1 MLSDLLQRN
10 ILKETDM
17 YIFGA
22 SGHGKVV
29 ASVLEAAAEIE
40 ISGFLD
46 DHPACENLL
55 GYRVQSASVITDYKA
70 LKIIIGVGNNAA
82 RKKIAARLNAD
93 YQTAIHPSAVIALA
107 SQIGTGTVLMANT
120 TVNPDAV
127 IGIHCI
133 INTGAVI
140 EHDCILGDYVHI
152 SPNATLAGEVCVGEG
167 THVGIGTSVI
177 QCIKIGKWATIGA
190 GAVIINDVPDYAVV
204 VGNPGKII
212 KYNQPI

>member
-1 MLSDLLQRN
+1 
-10 ILKETDM
+10 M

-29 ASVLEAAAEIE
+29 ASVLDAAAEIE

-46 DHPACENLL
+46 DHPVCDYLL
-55 GYRVQSASVITDYKA
+55 GYRVQPSSDITDYKA
-70 LKIIIGVGNNAA
+70 LKIIIGIGNNAA
-82 RKKIAARLNAD
+82 RKKIVERLNAE
-93 YQTAIHPSAVIALA
+93 YLSAIHPSAIIAPT

-120 TVNPDAV
+120 AVNPDAV
-127 IGIHCI
+127 IGRHCI

-152 SPNATLAGEVCVGEG
+152 SPNAALAGEVCIGEG
-167 THVGIGTSVI
+167 THVGIGASVI